1 MTKQNHVA
9 ANLQQDFT
17 DAEKEQAR
25 INIGASQVETISGA
39 RPPVHTPISTLSL
52 NEMNNKL
59 IFGERGGGLLV
70 PEPNSTQNGYHLV
83 ATWSAASSGVYAGC
97 HWEEMPTPEPGV
109 PVAIY
114 GGSPQM
120 SETEFAKIQQAVS
133 NNKIVYVLFGN
144 AGSSYYYGLVKH
156 DSTGYGFLYQSS
168 TLREYMVIDNNRN
181 VTRTTLPNIGPTA
194 YWLGNVNWQD
204 NVTLSGQSSA
214 THIRDVYR
222 EVDNPVTLY
231 AGKKYLVTPHVYGT
245 AEYTTARSHDGM
257 ARWTMQIMLTDEAYD
272 TYYGKCLTI
281 GHAQFYFN
289 GDKGS
294 NTAGYHFNVGIYP
307 VTTVIQPEST
317 LVLKKIVLMNSG
329 NVLGTDSNNTA
340 KLFMDYD
347 LGHLVVQEMA

>member
-1 MTKQNHVA
+1 
-9 ANLQQDFT
+9 
-17 DAEKEQAR
+17 
-25 INIGASQVETISGA
+25 
-39 RPPVHTPISTLSL
+39 
-52 NEMNNKL
+52 
-59 IFGERGGGLLV
+59 
-70 PEPNSTQNGYHLV
+70 
-83 ATWSAASSGVYAGC
+83 
-97 HWEEMPTPEPGV
+97 
-109 PVAIY
+109 
-114 GGSPQM
+114 M